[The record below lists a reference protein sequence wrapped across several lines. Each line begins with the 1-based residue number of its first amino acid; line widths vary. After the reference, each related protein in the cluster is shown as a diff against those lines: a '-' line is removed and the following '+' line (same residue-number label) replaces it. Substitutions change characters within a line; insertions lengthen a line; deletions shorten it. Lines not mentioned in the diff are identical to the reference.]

1 MNSDIYYEFKYLN
14 SYIYGFRISSFE
26 CIYINHDHFIDEFVQ
41 TRKPGQWYANWF
53 VSLSL

>member
-1 MNSDIYYEFKYLN
+1 MISDIYYEFKYLN